1 MQEFRLVANRYRLD
15 RLSGRGGMG
24 AVWRATDELIGRAV
38 AVKELRPPGGLD
50 AEERALLNRRALR
63 EVRTAGRID
72 HPGVIAIHDI
82 LPATADDDAIY
93 IVMELVDAPTLADV
107 LERGALPEAR
117 VRVLGQRIL
126 AALDA
131 AHRLGVVHRD
141 VKPGNIMVLPG
152 DQVKL
157 IDFGIAHTTDD
168 TRLTRDGIMGSTA
181 YMAPELFQG
190 EEPTP
195 ASDLWSAGATLCH
208 AITGQPPFSREST
221 AATVHAILYAAL
233 PPLNCSASLANVV
246 SGLLT
251 RDAGKRMSA
260 GKALELLSPA
270 IAPTIPHTTVKESP
284 HRLYWAIAAIGL
296 VCVLALS
303 ALAMDWGPAT
313 PGATSATVAVKPV
326 GEVLAGTTGT
336 RAIVLAP
343 DGRTLVTIGAEGPVR
358 LWDVSDPADPVV
370 LGEPLATA
378 SGRYSAAFS
387 RDGRTLAVAGGDSVQ
402 LWNSASGVPATPIG
416 SPIAGE
422 GIGAVALSAD
432 GRLLATADSA
442 GRLRLWDPAAPA
454 APVAEA
460 IVLAEAPESMVFSE
474 DGQSLVTATVT
485 DEVQSWDL
493 TYPARILPMIESLAD
508 RSGIRINQAVL
519 SPAGDTVATVGADD
533 RVNLWR
539 ISALTEPPAS
549 FSTTPLYGGI
559 LTEPLRFGPDGDVL
573 TVTNTAEGVEL
584 WDVADPAKPVE
595 LGLAGRADVP
605 GDRADFALPGPGKQL
620 LVTASADH
628 GVRLWRLVGT

>member
-1 MQEFRLVANRYRLD
+1 MQESRLVANRYRLD

-50 AEERALLNRRALR
+50 AGERALLNRRALR

-93 IVMELVDAPTLADV
+93 IVMELVDAPALADL

-117 VRVLGQRIL
+117 VRVLGKRIL

-157 IDFGIAHTTDD
+157 IDFGIAHTMDD

-190 EEPTP
+190 EEPAP

-221 AATVHAILYAAL
+221 AATVHAILYASL
-233 PPLNCSASLANVV
+233 PPLNCSHSLADVV

-260 GKALELLSPA
+260 GKALELLAPA
-270 IAPTIPHTTVKESP
+270 VAPTIPHTTVKESP
-284 HRLYWAIAAIGL
+284 RRLYWAIAAIGV
-296 VCVLALS
+296 VCVLALG
-303 ALAMDWGPAT
+303 ALAMDWGPAA
-313 PGATSATVAVKPV
+313 PGPPATVAVKPV
-326 GEVLAGTTGT
+326 GGVLAGTTGT

-343 DGRTLVTIGAEGPVR
+343 DGRTLVTIGEEGPVR

-370 LGEPLATA
+370 LGEPLASA
-378 SGRYSAAFS
+378 AGRYSAAFS
-387 RDGRTLAVAGGDSVQ
+387 RDGRTLAVADGDSVR
-402 LWNSASGVPATPIG
+402 LWNSAPGIPATPIG

-422 GIGAVALSAD
+422 GFGAVALSAD
-432 GRLLATADSA
+432 GRQLATADSA
-442 GRLRLWDPAAPA
+442 GRLRLWDPAATA
-454 APVAEA
+454 TPVAEA
-460 IVLAEAPESMVFSE
+460 IVLKKAPESMVFSE
-474 DGQSLVTATVT
+474 DGQSLVTVTVT

-493 TYPARILPMIESLAD
+493 TYTGQILPLLESLAGS
-508 RSGIRINQAVL
+508 SGVRINQAVL
-519 SPAGDTVATVGADD
+519 SPAGDAVATVGADD
-533 RVNLWR
+533 KVNLWR

-549 FSTTPLYGGI
+549 FTTTPLYGGI
-559 LTEPLRFGPDGDVL
+559 LTEPVRFGPDGDVL

-605 GDRADFALPGPGKQL
+605 GELADFALPGPGKQL

-628 GVRLWRLVGT
+628 GVRLWRVGGT